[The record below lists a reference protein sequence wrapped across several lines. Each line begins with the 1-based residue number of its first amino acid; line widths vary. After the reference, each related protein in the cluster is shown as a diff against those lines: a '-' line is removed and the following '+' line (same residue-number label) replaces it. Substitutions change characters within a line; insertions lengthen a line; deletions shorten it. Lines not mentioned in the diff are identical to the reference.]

1 MKIYRINESATI
13 PEFATE
19 GSAGFDIR
27 ACFSVETRIKTFN
40 PHNKQI
46 DIPVKQSNNGFSFQL
61 QPQFR
66 TLIPTGLIFSVPS
79 NHVLK
84 MYPRSGMSV
93 KFGINL
99 ANCVGVV
106 DSDYVEEVFI
116 PVFNMCD
123 TPVTIYHGDRLAQGI
138 LEKTHVY
145 TLEETKK
152 RPSKKT
158 EREGGFGSTGVE

>member
-1 MKIYRINESATI
+1 MKIYRLRESAVI

-27 ACFSVETRIKTFN
+27 ACFEKETRIKTYN
-40 PHNKQI
+40 PHNKLI
-46 DIPVKQSNNGFSFQL
+46 EIPVKQTNAGISFQL

-66 TLIPTGLIFSVPS
+66 TLVPTGLIFSIPS

-93 KFGINL
+93 KYGITL
-99 ANCVGVV
+99 ANAVGII
-106 DSDYVEEVFI
+106 DSDYVEELFI
-116 PVFNMCD
+116 PIFNMGD
-123 TPVTIYHGDRLAQGI
+123 TPVTIYHGDRISQGI
-138 LEKTHVY
+138 LEKTPTY

-152 RPSKKT
+152 RPSQKT
-158 EREGGFGSTGVE
+158 DREGGFGSTGNE